1 MSEVVKKAFSQQ
13 LTVREIDVLF
23 KYGTFKKK
31 ATSKQ
36 LICKCHVP
44 TLVPKTRKMPFIVNI
59 AHIFTCRG
67 FVVMFSVHMLNFN
80 AAFTVKGIGQSVI
93 SPGPEQHNFI
103 CKA

>member
-44 TLVPKTRKMPFIVNI
+44 TLVPKTRK
-59 AHIFTCRG
+59 CRLLSTLH
-67 FVVMFSVHMLNFN
+67 VYLP
-80 AAFTVKGIGQSVI
+80 A
-93 SPGPEQHNFI
+93 EDLW
-103 CKA
+103 